1 MEDDAYLQ
9 SQLIGCVDSTEI
21 LSSFWNCWDASQAY
35 LTLSFRWTCLWGW
48 LRWVLFSQSISFR
61 RESYSARGGAIS
73 ALIIFR
79 EDQRRKRG
87 ECAGAW
93 HSLESAVVS
102 RAFWFLMI
110 LICTDGTASLDFS
123 WAGDPQFLKV
133 IAPKCQ
139 VWSLD
144 ISDALCCWIIL
155 VDRRINVWQHEEIS
169 RTQ

>member
-61 RESYSARGGAIS
+61 RESYSAQGGAIS

-102 RAFWFLMI
+102 RAFDPFDDTHLHWWNRSDVVIGLLM
-110 LICTDGTASLDFS
+110 
-123 WAGDPQFLKV
+123 DPQFLKV

-139 VWSLD
+139 VWRYTGCALLLD
-144 ISDALCCWIIL
+144 YS
-155 VDRRINVWQHEEIS
+155 
-169 RTQ
+169 